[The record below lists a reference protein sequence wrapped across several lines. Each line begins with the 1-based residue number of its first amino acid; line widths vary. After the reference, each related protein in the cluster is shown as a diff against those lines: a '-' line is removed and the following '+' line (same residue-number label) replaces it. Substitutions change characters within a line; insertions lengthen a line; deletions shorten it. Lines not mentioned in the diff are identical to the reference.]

1 MTATGEGSGRSRVR
15 GSAAEPSATGPDD
28 ATGDPPP
35 TRRRNTYRLYPRWF
49 YLPAAVLYVPLFL
62 LPTLISFFYSLT
74 RWTLDDF
81 TFIGLENFRTLFE
94 DPTMRLGLVNT
105 FVYAAVTTVL
115 KVVLGLCIATFLA
128 SRVRGSAV
136 YRAVVFFPVIVSTL
150 GVGFTFNALLQP
162 EGVINDALS
171 LFGITGP
178 SWLGEPDTALL
189 SVALVDVWK
198 GLGFAAVIYIAGIVT
213 IPSDV
218 VEAAR
223 VDGAGRV
230 GVFRH
235 ITLPLLHPAT
245 STVTILSVIGG
256 LKSFEMVW
264 AMTQGGP
271 AGHSDVIASVIYKQY
286 ASGFYGL
293 STAGN
298 VLLFVIVAAIA
309 VPLSY
314 FLNRRET
321 QL

>member
-1 MTATGEGSGRSRVR
+1 MDRYTSGA
-15 GSAAEPSATGPDD
+15 SAAGPQETAGGPPS
-28 ATGDPPP
+28 
-35 TRRRNTYRLYPRWF
+35 RRRNAYRLYPRWF
-49 YLPAAVLYVPLFL
+49 YLPAAALYIPLFL
-62 LPTLISFFYSLT
+62 IPTIISFFFSLT

-81 TFIGLENFRTLFE
+81 TFIGLENFQTLFQ

-115 KVVLGLCIATFLA
+115 KVVLGLWIAMFLA
-128 SRVRGSAV
+128 SRIRGSHI
-136 YRAVVFFPVIVSTL
+136 YRAIVFFPVIVSTL

-162 EGVINDALS
+162 NGVMNDALS
-171 LFGITGP
+171 LFGIAGP
-178 SWLGEPDTALL
+178 SWLGDPDTALL

-198 GLGFAAVIYIAGIVT
+198 GLGFAAVIYIAGIVS

-218 VEAAR
+218 TEAAR
-223 VDGAGRV
+223 VDGAGRFQ
-230 GVFRH
+230 VFRH
-235 ITLPLLHPAT
+235 VTLPLLRPAT
-245 STVTILSVIGG
+245 STVIILSVIGG

-264 AMTQGGP
+264 SMTQGGP
-271 AGHSDVIASVIYKQY
+271 AGHSDVIASLIYKQY

-298 VLLFVIVAAIA
+298 VVLFVIVAAVA
-309 VPLSY
+309 LPLSY